1 MNGIG
6 RRFRPLNELCRSN
19 PWSKRRRESVHRD
32 FLLLRDYTALSLL
45 FLVALGI
52 VASFAVRPA
61 TVLMG
66 YLGFLVL
73 HSRWFAWRP
82 RTAASG
88 LSPRCSPSERGDPAA
103 RLVRERIRRS
113 VLPPIA

>member
-1 MNGIG
+1 LVEKA
-6 RRFRPLNELCRSN
+6 P
-19 PWSKRRRESVHRD
+19 PVESVHRD

-88 LSPRCSPSERGDPAA
+88 LSPRCWNAVSAGVDIVSEFVCA
-103 RLVRERIRRS
+103 LSIHW
-113 VLPPIA
+113 